1 MKKIIALFTV
11 LSFLLIGNYSINAQS
26 DSLTDTNITE
36 TMDSSEEMSTTYE
49 PAAEVVESASFHQII
64 KQKFIEG
71 GPGFMGIVLLCLILG
86 LALAIERIIY
96 LNMATTDTDKLL
108 AGVENAMQNGGID
121 AAKEVCRNTK
131 GPVASIFYQGLDRAN
146 EGIDMVEK
154 SIISYGSV
162 QMGLLEKGL
171 SWISLFIALA
181 PMLGFM
187 GTVIGMIGA
196 FDAIEAAGDI
206 SLSFLLIG
214 NYSINAQSDSLTD
227 TNITET
233 MDSSEEMSTTYEP
246 AAEVVESAS
255 FHQIIKQKFIEGGP
269 GFMGIVLLC
278 LILGLALAIER
289 IIYLNM
295 ATTDTDKL
303 LAGVENAMQNGG
315 IDAAKE
321 VCRNTKGPVA
331 SIFYQGLDRANE
343 GIDMVEK
350 SIISY
355 GSVQM
360 GLLEKGLSWISLF
373 IALAPML
380 GFMGTVIGMIGAFDA
395 IEAAGDISPSL
406 VAGGIKVALLT
417 TVFGLIVAMILQVF
431 YNYLISKVDSIT
443 NSMEDAS
450 ISLIDLL
457 VKNK

>member
-36 TMDSSEEMSTTYE
+36 TMDSSEEMSTTY
-49 PAAEVVESASFHQII
+49 
-64 KQKFIEG
+64 K
-71 GPGFMGIVLLCLILG
+71 
-86 LALAIERIIY
+86 
-96 LNMATTDTDKLL
+96 
-108 AGVENAMQNGGID
+108 
-121 AAKEVCRNTK
+121 
-131 GPVASIFYQGLDRAN
+131 
-146 EGIDMVEK
+146 
-154 SIISYGSV
+154 
-162 QMGLLEKGL
+162 
-171 SWISLFIALA
+171 
-181 PMLGFM
+181 
-187 GTVIGMIGA
+187 
-196 FDAIEAAGDI
+196 
-206 SLSFLLIG
+206 
-214 NYSINAQSDSLTD
+214 
-227 TNITET
+227 
-233 MDSSEEMSTTYEP
+233 P